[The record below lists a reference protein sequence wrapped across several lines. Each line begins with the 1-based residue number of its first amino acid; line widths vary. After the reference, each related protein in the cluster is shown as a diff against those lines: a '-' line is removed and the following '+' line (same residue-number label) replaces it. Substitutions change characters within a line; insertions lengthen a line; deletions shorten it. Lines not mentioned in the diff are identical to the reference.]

1 MPLRMF
7 VAADIV
13 KSRMNAACARG
24 EAFLCAVDFEVSQG
38 IFFTAAELAGRGD
51 IAFRT
56 PGAGHVPPGFAA
68 AGAEEGALKIHPIAF
83 ADYKKAFARVRAALL
98 RGDTYLANLTA
109 RTPVETGLSFETI
122 FARSDSPYALWVKD
136 RFVCF
141 SPESF
146 VRVDAAGEIATFPMK
161 GTAPADAPGALD
173 RLLNNEKER
182 REQHTIVDLLRNDL
196 NAVADGVCVPR
207 FRYVEKIARARG
219 GDLLQVSSEVRG
231 HLRARALGDVLFS
244 LLPAGSVS
252 GAPKEKTVQILRE
265 AEGGA
270 RGFYTG
276 VFGWFDGQTF
286 DSGVLIRYIE
296 RTAEGLFY
304 RSGGGITAQSCAE
317 SEYDELLHK
326 IYLPFHTP

>member
-1 MPLRMF
+1 MLLD
-7 VAADIV
+7 AAEV

-24 EAFLCAVDFEVSQG
+24 EAFLCAVDFELSQG
-38 IFFTAAELAGRGD
+38 IFFTAAELAGRD
-51 IAFRT
+51 DVAFRT
-56 PGAGHVPPGFAA
+56 PGANYMPPAVAEAPAPG
-68 AGAEEGALKIHPIAF
+68 AGQGTLKISPVAF
-83 ADYKKAFARVRAALL
+83 HDYKKAFARVRAGIL

-109 RTPVETGLSFETI
+109 RTPVQTPLSFETI
-122 FARSDSPYALWVKD
+122 FRHGDSPYALWVKG

-146 VRVDAAGEIATFPMK
+146 VRVDADGEIATFPMK
-161 GTAPADAPGALD
+161 GTAPADAPEALA
-173 RLLNNEKER
+173 RLMDSEKEL

-196 NAVADGVCVPR
+196 NAVADAVRVPR
-207 FRYVEKIARARG
+207 FRYAQKIARARG
-219 GDLLQVSSEVRG
+219 GDLLQISSEVRG
-231 HLRARALGDVLFS
+231 RLRSRALGDVLFA

-265 AEGGA
+265 ADGLS

-276 VFGWFDGQTF
+276 VFGWFDGQCF

-296 RTAEGLFY
+296 QTPGGLFY
-304 RSGGGITAQSCAE
+304 CSGGGVTAQSCAE

-326 IYLPFHTP
+326 IYLPFHAS